1 VSIESLF
8 TRSWYGYCGWTNIFR
23 PIQPLVRHVVESKR
37 TFFLEEG
44 DASFKAPVPV
54 IIVGN
59 ISVGGTGKSP
69 MVVALCQLLIDQGYR
84 PGIVSRGHGANIN
97 KPMSVQA
104 DSLASM
110 VGDEPVMLARRTNC
124 PLVVFPKRA
133 TAVKHLLATTDV
145 NIVISDDGMQH
156 YQLDRDIEIAM
167 LDAKR
172 GLGNGQLLPV
182 GPLREP
188 VERLNEVDFIVSIS
202 DEMTDTLEA
211 LNLPIILTPLV
222 STQLISLDGN
232 RQLSCGEAFS
242 EQKKWH
248 VMAGIGNPKRFLD
261 TLQTLGLKKENTS
274 HQWFKDHHSFSVSDI
289 PINDGV
295 IMTEKDAVKCQ
306 SLNLSNTN
314 VWYLPV
320 SMVLPETFQQ
330 AFLEKI
336 NLIKVD
342 DYHE

>member
-1 VSIESLF
+1 MSIESIF
-8 TRSWYGYCGWTNIFR
+8 TRSWYGRYGWTNIFW
-23 PIQPLVRHVVESKR
+23 PIQPFIRHVVESKR
-37 TFFLEEG
+37 TFFLEESE
-44 DASFKAPVPV
+44 ASFKASVPV

-59 ISVGGTGKSP
+59 INVGGTGKSP
-69 MVVALCQLLIDQGYR
+69 MVVALCQLLIKEGYR
-84 PGIVSRGHGANIN
+84 PGIVSRGHGVKIKDPVN
-97 KPMSVQA
+97 VQP
-104 DSLASM
+104 DSLASI

-133 TAVKHLLATTDV
+133 AAVKHLLATTDV

-156 YQLDRDIEIAM
+156 YHLDRDIEIAM

-188 VERLNEVDFIVSIS
+188 AERLKEVDFVVSIS
-202 DEMTDTLEA
+202 DKMTKPLEA
-211 LNLPIILTPLV
+211 LSLPITLV
-222 STQLISLDGN
+222 SLDSTHLVSLDGT
-232 RQLSCGEAFS
+232 RTLSYDDAFL

-248 VMAGIGNPKRFLD
+248 VIAGIGNPQRFLD
-261 TLQTLGLKKENTS
+261 TLETLGLQKENIR
-274 HQWFKDHHSFSVSDI
+274 HRWFKDHHLFDASDI
-289 PINDGV
+289 PSNDRV

-306 SLNLSNTN
+306 SLIISNKD

-320 SMVLPETFQQ
+320 SMVLSESFQH

-336 NLIKVD
+336 NLIKMD
-342 DYHE
+342 DSHE